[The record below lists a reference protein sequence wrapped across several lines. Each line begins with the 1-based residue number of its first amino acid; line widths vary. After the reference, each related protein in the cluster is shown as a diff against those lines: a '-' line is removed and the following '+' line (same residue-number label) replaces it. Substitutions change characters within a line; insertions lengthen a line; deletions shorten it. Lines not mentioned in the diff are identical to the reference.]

1 MADVTGRKI
10 ETVKNPQDIGAAG
23 AAIVCG
29 VGLNILPSFDEAK
42 KYIPVDAV
50 YHPRPEFKKRYDI
63 SFEVFKSLYKQ
74 NKKLFK
80 KLNA

>member
-10 ETVKNPQDIGAAG
+10 ETVKNPQDIGAG

-29 VGLNILPSFDEAK
+29 VGLKILPSFDAAK

-50 YHPRPEFKKRYDI
+50 YHPRPEYKNRYDK
-63 SFEVFKSLYKQ
+63 SFDVFKSLYKQ
-74 NKKLFK
+74 NKKL
-80 KLNA
+80 NT